1 MNVLEASMIACWNI
15 VGALHNPKG
24 MTMKMNAP
32 HSVINVVF
40 F

>member
-1 MNVLEASMIACWNI
+1 MKFSEASMIDCRNI

-32 HSVINVVF
+32 QPLKPSRKE
-40 F
+40 